1 MKSLEFQ
8 IQSLRQDKII
18 YAVEAAAFNLA
29 AIVAVNTLLYLRA
42 MRLYIIIIAVSA
54 LCFTVFMAI
63 GNLQRLRK
71 IKQLEAKL

>member
-1 MKSLEFQ
+1 MKSIEFQ

-42 MRLYIIIIAVSA
+42 MRLYIIVVAVAA